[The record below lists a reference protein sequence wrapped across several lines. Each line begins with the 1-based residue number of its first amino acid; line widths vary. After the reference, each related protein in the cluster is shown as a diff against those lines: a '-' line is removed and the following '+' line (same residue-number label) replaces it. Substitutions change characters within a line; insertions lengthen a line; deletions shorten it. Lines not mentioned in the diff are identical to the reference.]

1 MNICCGSC
9 SGCLRA
15 WLPCFFCC
23 LGKNSKMGEYW
34 GGAPA
39 KLVNIMLCFV
49 TKKCNFFCRQPLCGS
64 ATKLKVNTRALRKT
78 HCNSYSWP
86 ALDKYVCGSNQVSL
100 FQDKNSR
107 SAEVKHHNKR

>member
-1 MNICCGSC
+1 VVAVLDACVHGFLVFSVVLVRIQKWGNI
-9 SGCLRA
+9 
-15 WLPCFFCC
+15 
-23 LGKNSKMGEYW
+23 
-34 GGAPA
+34 GGGGGN
-39 KLVNIMLCFV
+39 LVNIMLCFV